1 MQMSIARTDR
11 PEPTVPVINP
21 TEDDL
26 SDPVFQ
32 AIWRAIKAWDIQREP
47 GLGYAGAN
55 GSDVMTI
62 IAALRAMER
71 EVYG

>member
-32 AIWRAIKAWDIQREP
+32 AIWRAIKREP

-62 IAALRAMER
+62 ITALRAMER